1 MHQEILVGTFAV
13 GTLAFV
19 VSHAWNV
26 FLDLVVKIQIKNAVN
41 EDLTAEDK
49 KRDNKE
55 LLVVGMATIVITY
68 VAVLIVLFFM
78 YMDWLHHKPKK

>member
-1 MHQEILVGTFAV
+1 MGTFAV